1 MKKNILNLILAI
13 VFMLSLVTP
22 VFAVDA
28 ETHVHREVLG
38 SISEDEGEGNVVT
51 LETCDASVSPYSSRL
66 MFSMATSASG
76 VGDIYTTLASQKSFK
91 KADVTNGYV
100 KISGTYAYKN
110 STSSN
115 YTIKIG
121 VTIYNSVT
129 TEFETTTEWSDYW
142 KNNISSVTYI
152 KAESLNDDVAYYG
165 FGKNNSD
172 GSVGK
177 FTGSASYY
185 NSTKS

>member
-28 ETHVHREVLG
+28 ETSVHREVLG

-51 LETCDASVSPYSSRL
+51 LETCDASVSPYSSTL
-66 MFSMATSASG
+66 LFSMATSASG
-76 VGDIYTTLASQKSFK
+76 VSEIYTTLASHKSINK
-91 KADVTNGYV
+91 SDVTNGYV
-100 KISGTYAYKN
+100 KISGKYTYKN

-121 VTIYNSVT
+121 VTIYNSLNGT
-129 TEFETTTEWSDYW
+129 FDTATEWSDYW

-152 KAESLNDDVAYYG
+152 NAENLDDNVAYYG

-172 GSVGK
+172 GTIGN

-185 NSTKS
+185 NSTKG